1 MTQTRHRTESKP
13 LQQASQSQEDQEA
26 LESQKAADTAAAL
39 ERMWGSQE
47 DEDEP
52 EPFLPEPV
60 KNRIKKY
67 EERASDVSAQ
77 MIDWLDRQLDNTWSP
92 AFEKVRGKS
101 GKQFHTLL
109 KKGAGLC
116 QSCWTQ
122 AVRHK
127 KFLCKCF
134 VSGGVSAVVLLLVVG
149 HMSAYEYMYNGKVLG
164 VVKDPDDVYQTV
176 DVIGDKLCTAYNTK
190 IKINKDQDITFRR
203 VVGSQYEL
211 DDKDE
216 ILDHLTY
223 LKDMKVTG
231 CGIYVDGR
239 QTAVVDSEKGA
250 RQILAE
256 LTQPYVQ
263 QNVNKQYEEIG
274 FDQRVEIK
282 PVNTRLGRLEQKDDV
297 LNFMKTGEE
306 EKKIHSV
313 AKGETFSQ
321 IAQSSG
327 LKLSELAAGNPGIDP
342 NRLQI
347 GQELTLTKVSPIV
360 DVQTVEIASYKMP
373 VYYGIDYESS
383 GAVYK
388 GEQAVKQ
395 QGQNG
400 KRQVTAKILRKN
412 GVEQSRTELSSQIV
426 RQPVNQVILV
436 GTKDKPAYLASG
448 NLMYPVRGRLSS
460 RYGSRWGRMHSGID
474 LAVPKGT
481 AIAASDGGTV
491 TFAGKNGE
499 LGNCVKI
506 DHGNGTETWYGH
518 ASKLLVKTGQKVRKG
533 QSIAKAGSTGNSTG
547 SHVHFEVHINGKAV
561 NPLNYL

>member
-13 LQQASQSQEDQEA
+13 LQASQSQEDQET
-26 LESQKAADTAAAL
+26 LESQKAAATAAAL
-39 ERMWGSQE
+39 ERMWGSRE
-47 DEDEP
+47 EEEEP
-52 EPFLPEPV
+52 ETFLPEPV

-67 EERASDVSAQ
+67 EGRASDVSAQ
-77 MIDWLDRQLDNTWSP
+77 MIDWLDRQLDHAWSP
-92 AFEKVRGKS
+92 AFEKVWEKS
-101 GKQFHTLL
+101 GKRFHTLL
-109 KKGAGLC
+109 QKGAGLC
-116 QSCWTQ
+116 QSWGAQ

-127 KFLCKCF
+127 KILFRCF
-134 VSGGVSAVVLLLVVG
+134 IGGGAAAAAILFAVS

-164 VVKDPDDVYQTV
+164 VVKDPRDVYQTV

-190 IKINKDQDITFRR
+190 IKMNKDQDITFRR
-203 VVGSQYEL
+203 VMGSQYEL
-211 DDKDE
+211 DDKDA
-216 ILDHLTY
+216 ILDNLTY

-250 RQILAE
+250 KQILTE
-256 LTQPYVQ
+256 LTQSYVE
-263 QNVNKQYEEIG
+263 QNANKQYEEIG
-274 FDQRVEIK
+274 FDQKVEIK
-282 PVNTRLGRLEQKDDV
+282 PVNTRLGELQQKDDV
-297 LNFMKTGEE
+297 LNFMKTGAE
-306 EKKIHSV
+306 EKQVHSV
-313 AKGETFSQ
+313 VKGETFSQ

-327 LKLSELAAGNPGIDP
+327 LKLSELIAANPGIDP
-342 NRLQI
+342 NRIQI

-373 VYYGIDYESS
+373 VYYGIDYENS

-400 KRQVTAKILRKN
+400 RRQVTAKILRKN
-412 GVEQSRTELSSQIV
+412 GVEESRTELSSQVV

-436 GTKDKPAYLASG
+436 GTKDKPICLASG
-448 NLMYPVRGRLSS
+448 KLMYPVRGKLSS

-481 AIAASDGGTV
+481 AIAAADGGTV

-518 ASKLLVKTGQKVRKG
+518 ASKLLVKTGQKVQKG

-547 SHVHFEVHINGKAV
+547 SHVHFEVHVNGKAV